1 MGGAARPQDRLPS
14 QRERKEVCDARKEAS
29 EAARKLEISL
39 IANEEK
45 QIVHRNRNN
54 DSKRARAAEKEL
66 KNREPPS
73 LSGLH
78 GEIPRLK
85 FQSTA
90 FYAHVEY
97 GYQWLKRFHLL
108 DVPLLISSLC
118 CTSSDAIRRRT
129 CARRRS

>member
-1 MGGAARPQDRLPS
+1 MGRAARPQDRLPS
-14 QRERKEVCDARKEAS
+14 QRERKEVRDARKEAS
-29 EAARKLEISL
+29 EAARKLEI
-39 IANEEK
+39 ANEEK
-45 QIVHRNRNN
+45 QIAHRNRNN

-66 KNREPPS
+66 KNQEPPS

-97 GYQWLKRFHLL
+97 GYQWLNLGYGKVGSGRTKTALPRPSE
-108 DVPLLISSLC
+108 PLGE
-118 CTSSDAIRRRT
+118 R
-129 CARRRS
+129 

>member
-1 MGGAARPQDRLPS
+1 MGRAARPQDRLPS
-14 QRERKEVCDARKEAS
+14 QRERKEVRDARKEAS
-29 EAARKLEISL
+29 EAARKLEI
-39 IANEEK
+39 ANEEK
-45 QIVHRNRNN
+45 QIAHRNRNN

-97 GYQWLKRFHLL
+97 GYQWLEQKRFHLL